1 MRHIWVE
8 ISHCTTAVP
17 GMHFFTNYVAQ
28 WGETIFEGAFQ
39 FLPIYSHFNPKGQ
52 NFTMD
57 HKNNFTLENIYPQTH
72 VSSFR
77 THQCGSKN

>member
-28 WGETIFEGAFQ
+28 WGKTIFEGAF
-39 FLPIYSHFNPKGQ
+39 LI
-52 NFTMD
+52 FTYLLTFSLD
-57 HKNNFTLENIYPQTH
+57 YFSIFVLHN
-72 VSSFR
+72 
-77 THQCGSKN
+77 